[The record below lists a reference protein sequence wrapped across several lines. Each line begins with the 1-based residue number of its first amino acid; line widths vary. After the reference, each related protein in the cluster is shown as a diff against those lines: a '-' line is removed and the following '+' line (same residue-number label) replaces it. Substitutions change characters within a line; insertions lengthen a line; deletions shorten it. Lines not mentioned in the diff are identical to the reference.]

1 MVSQKPPV
9 KEEKVEVQGV
19 KANVGRIGKWSIPS
33 ISSAR
38 RVSFEVDAARKKG
51 TGVPTRVSPRFVV
64 EAPAEPEEED
74 EDRNERFSTP
84 GWGGEESRVQA
95 PRTSTPRS
103 VLKRKDKV
111 VIELQDEDEQE
122 RVQKDR
128 EEVLKEVIIEKNKG
142 TKKPNYVV
150 PPKDKNKDKSGI
162 ADIWQKLMDHKVT
175 VTIEDICTL
184 NPEAAKKHLG
194 EKLGM
199 GEDVVEQSI
208 MFRSAG
214 GRITSKG
221 KGVEDVVLSEGLRP
235 EEVYEYLQHNMN
247 NLYSCPL
254 GYIEVKVGEHGM
266 VRVTLLDSRS
276 QINLMTEKQAKELGL
291 EVQVGIDMKL
301 VGIANN
307 VA

>member
-1 MVSQKPPV
+1 MSQKPLV

-19 KANVGRIGKWSIPS
+19 KANVGRIGKWSVPS

-38 RVSFEVDAARKKG
+38 RVSFEVDAARRKG
-51 TGVPTRVSPRFVV
+51 TGVPTRVSPRFGKAVKPVV

-84 GWGGEESRVQA
+84 GWDGEESRVQV

-111 VIELQDEDEQE
+111 VIDLQDEDEQE

-128 EEVLKEVIIEKNKG
+128 KEVLKEVIIEKGKG
-142 TKKPNYVV
+142 NKKPSYVV
-150 PPKDKNKDKSGI
+150 PPRDKNKDKSGI
-162 ADIWQKLMDHKVT
+162 ADIWQNLMDHKVT

-199 GEDVVEQSI
+199 H
-208 MFRSAG
+208 
-214 GRITSKG
+214 
-221 KGVEDVVLSEGLRP
+221 
-235 EEVYEYLQHNMN
+235 EEV
-247 NLYSCPL
+247 
-254 GYIEVKVGEHGM
+254 V
-266 VRVTLLDSRS
+266 D
-276 QINLMTEKQAKELGL
+276 
-291 EVQVGIDMKL
+291 
-301 VGIANN
+301 
-307 VA
+307 